1 MFELS
6 LTPFALT
13 AYIATVVVMALTP
26 GPDMVLYLGKA
37 ISQSR
42 RAGLVTFAGAA
53 SGLLVHTTFAA
64 IGLSALFAASATAF
78 TVVKIVGAL
87 YLLYLAV
94 DALRR
99 GTAFALDASS
109 ASEAMGSLFAKGF
122 LVNLL
127 NPKIVVFFV
136 TLLPQFVDVDAVN
149 PTQTLIVLGVGF
161 IVIAAPMCEHAP
173 KELGPNDNLGVAAA
187 GQFFENNFRLI
198 INFLSHKRLADAKFR
213 FGGERCARVTIDDG
227 CVLAARYVVTLRP
240 IKVLGQEILD
250 LGLQ

>member
-1 MFELS
+1 MFDLS

-42 RAGLVTFAGAA
+42 KAGLATFAGAA

-78 TVVKIVGAL
+78 TIVKIVGAL
-87 YLLYLAV
+87 YLLYLAI

-99 GTAFALDASS
+99 GTAFALESS
-109 ASEAMGSLFAKGF
+109 GAREATGSLFAKGF

-136 TLLPQFVDVDAVN
+136 TLLPQFVDANAVN
-149 PTQTLIVLGVGF
+149 PTRTLVVLGVGF
-161 IVIAAPMCEHAP
+161 IVIAAPIC
-173 KELGPNDNLGVAAA
+173 VA
-187 GQFFENNFRLI
+187 QI
-198 INFLSHKRLADAKFR
+198 
-213 FGGERCARVTIDDG
+213 
-227 CVLAARYVVTLRP
+227 LAASAISRFLRRSRWAMRAVDYLFAGVMSAFA
-240 IKVLGQEILD
+240 IKLALSEGR
-250 LGLQ
+250 

>member
-136 TLLPQFVDVDAVN
+136 TLLPQFVDADAVN
-149 PTQTLIVLGVGF
+149 TTQTLIVLGVGF
-161 IVIAAPMCEHAP
+161 IAVAAPIC
-173 KELGPNDNLGVAAA
+173 VA
-187 GQFFENNFRLI
+187 QI
-198 INFLSHKRLADAKFR
+198 
-213 FGGERCARVTIDDG
+213 
-227 CVLAARYVVTLRP
+227 LAASAIARFLRRSYWAMRAVDYLFAGVMSAFAV
-240 IKVLGQEILD
+240 KLALSEGR
-250 LGLQ
+250 